1 MGGAKRLTRRGP
13 WWSAPVLLG
22 LALCLPSAAQ
32 AEHPDDELI
41 KRGEYALHAAGCI
54 SCHTKKED
62 DAPFLA
68 GGRAIESP
76 FGTFYGPNITP
87 DKETGIGNWS
97 ADDLAR
103 ALTEGRGPDGRHY
116 YPALPY
122 TSYTRMKREDIEAI
136 WAYLQSIEP
145 VRQENKP
152 HELVWYARFR
162 PGLRFWNVLH
172 LRPGEFVPRE
182 SESDEWNRGAYL
194 VNAMGH
200 CAECHTPRT
209 RTGGLDPNRL
219 FAGQRLGDDGSIPNI
234 TPDRDTGIGRW
245 SGRHIMRYLDMG
257 MDPDGDFAGGT
268 MAEVIEHGTSHLS
281 SEDQRAMAVYL
292 MSLAPIR
299 HDLSVPTHR

>member
-1 MGGAKRLTRRGP
+1 MSRLDASVPRGPGGAARYLL
-13 WWSAPVLLG
+13 ALVLL
-22 LALCLPSAAQ
+22 LCLMPVAGAVT
-32 AEHPDDELI
+32 ADEDLI
-41 KRGEYALHAAGCI
+41 KRGEYNLRAAGCI

-62 DAPFLA
+62 GAPFLA

-97 ADDLAR
+97 VDDLVR

-145 VRQENKP
+145 VRLENKP
-152 HELVWYARFR
+152 HELVWFARFR
-162 PGLRFWNVLH
+162 PALRFWNVLH

-194 VNAMGH
+194 VNAMAH
-200 CAECHTPRT
+200 CAECHSPRT
-209 RTGGLDPNRL
+209 RTGGLDPRLL
-219 FAGQRLGDDGSIPNI
+219 FAGQRLPDGSVIPNI
-234 TPDRDTGIGRW
+234 TPDRETGIGRW
-245 SGRHIMRYLDMG
+245 TQRHIVRYLDTG
-257 MDPDGDFAGGT
+257 MDPDGDFAGGS
-268 MAEVIEHGTSHLS
+268 MADVIEHGTTHLS
-281 SEDQRAMAVYL
+281 NQDLRAMAVYL
-292 MSLAPIR
+292 MSLEPIR
-299 HDLSVPTHR
+299 HDVR

>member
-1 MGGAKRLTRRGP
+1 MGGANSPTRRGP
-13 WWSAPVLLG
+13 WWSAPVLFC
-22 LALCLPSAAQ
+22 LALCLPTAGQ
-32 AEHPDDELI
+32 TETPDDDLI

-62 DAPFLA
+62 DAPLLA

-87 DKETGIGNWS
+87 DRETGIGGWTV
-97 ADDLAR
+97 DDLAR

-145 VRQENKP
+145 VHQENRA

-162 PGLRFWNVLH
+162 PALRLWKSLH
-172 LRPGEFVPRE
+172 LRPGEFSPRG

-200 CAECHTPRT
+200 CAECHSPRT
-209 RTGGLDPNRL
+209 RTGGLDPARL
-219 FAGQRLGDDGSIPNI
+219 FAGQRLGADESIPNI
-234 TPDRDTGIGRW
+234 TPDRETGIGRW

-257 MDPDGDFAGGT
+257 MDPDGDFAGGS
-268 MAEVIEHGTSHLS
+268 MAEVIEHGTTHLS
-281 SEDQRAMAVYL
+281 DEDRRAMAVYL
-292 MSLAPIR
+292 MSLDPIR
-299 HDLSVPTHR
+299 HDLRSSN